1 VSPGLLFP
9 NPGECGPCGP
19 ARRPR
24 RTALARIRRAAGGR
38 RAGGGRSPISIH
50 LDHLESAALIVE
62 AIELG
67 PGLGIGATM
76 TDPRR
81 YLAPARDRVSEL
93 VAHLGEVIAAA

>member
-1 VSPGLLFP
+1 
-9 NPGECGPCGP
+9 
-19 ARRPR
+19 
-24 RTALARIRRAAGGR
+24 
-38 RAGGGRSPISIH
+38 
-50 LDHLESAALIVE
+50 VE

>member
-1 VSPGLLFP
+1 LPRLVLPGV
-9 NPGECGPCGP
+9 CCP
-19 ARRPR
+19 ACV
-24 RTALARIRRAAGGR
+24 ARIR